1 MRKDVSEK
9 PVQTIIPRNELIIDQ
24 TEMRPSPRATI

>member
-9 PVQTIIPRNELIIDQ
+9 PVQTITPGNELLMEQ
-24 TEMRPSPRATI
+24 TEMRTSPRATI